1 VSPAEGEAAG
11 AVEGDE
17 AVVEVGSPGPLT
29 WLATFAVTVLLLVSL
44 QHALW
49 LVVPFL
55 LAIVLY
61 YMLYPAVRY
70 LARAGMSQETAA
82 AVVSG
87 GFSIAAVLLCVPF
100 TAWIVANSASGE
112 AAFWRYVESGKGLVG
127 RLLGELE
134 ARFAFMAQWELQAAF
149 PRKVAEFGQQFV
161 QEHVT
166 GALISAAAW
175 LPSLLLAP
183 FLAFFILRDGRRFMN
198 RLIRVVPNAFFE
210 RTLDLVD
217 QVDTMAKSYFQGL
230 LHLTFIDTACLGIGL
245 AVLGIPNALGL
256 ALMAAVLSWIPIVG
270 SIIGCIIVVLVTV
283 ADGAAGPG
291 TVYAA
296 VALFLLVRLLDDFVF
311 MPLTIG
317 RSLQMHPLVSVLLL
331 FAGGAVAGVLGLII
345 VLPLAG
351 VVMVIVDSVGR
362 VLLDRR
368 LMARYA
374 FARRL
379 RSMRANADL
388 VA

>member
-1 VSPAEGEAAG
+1 MSTGGGDGER
-11 AVEGDE
+11 VE
-17 AVVEVGSPGPLT
+17 AGSPSPLT
-29 WLATFAVTVLLLVSL
+29 WLATFGLTVLVLVSL
-44 QHALW
+44 QQALW

-55 LAIVLY
+55 LAIVMY
-61 YMLYPAVRY
+61 YMLFPAVRY
-70 LARAGMSQETAA
+70 LSRAGMSLESAA

-87 GFSIAAVLLCVPF
+87 VFSIVALLLTVPF
-100 TAWIVANSASGE
+100 FAWIVANSASGE
-112 AAFWRYVESGKGLVG
+112 EAFWRYVESGKGLIG
-127 RLLGELE
+127 GLLRELE
-134 ARFAFMAQWELQAAF
+134 ARFAFMAQWDLQTAF
-149 PRKVAEFGQQFV
+149 PRKVAELGQGFV

-166 GALISAAAW
+166 GALIGAAAW

-183 FLAFFILRDGRRFMN
+183 FLAFFFLRDGRRFVN

-230 LHLTFIDTACLGIGL
+230 LYLTFADTACLGIGL

-256 ALMAAVLSWIPIVG
+256 ALLAAVLSWVPIVG

-283 ADGAAGPG
+283 AGGEAGPG

-296 VALFLLVRLLDDFVF
+296 IALFLLVRLLDDFVF

-331 FAGGAVAGVLGLII
+331 FIGGAVAGVLGLII

-351 VVMVIVDSVGR
+351 VLMVIVDSVAR

>member
-1 VSPAEGEAAG
+1 MSPGHGKAEAPDADS
-11 AVEGDE
+11 A
-17 AVVEVGSPGPLT
+17 GPLT
-29 WLATFAVTVLLLVSL
+29 WLATFTLTTLLLVSL

-61 YMLYPAVRY
+61 YTLLPAVRQ
-70 LARAGMSQETAA
+70 LSRAGLSHEAAA
-82 AVVSG
+82 AVVLG
-87 GFSIAAVLLCVPF
+87 LFSLAAVLVMFPF
-100 TAWIVANSASGE
+100 SAWVVANSASGE
-112 AAFWRYVESGKGLVG
+112 VAFWNYVESGKGLVA

-134 ARFAFMAQWELQAAF
+134 IRFGFLAQWDLQNAF
-149 PRKVAEFGQQFV
+149 PRKASELGQKFV

-166 GALISAAAW
+166 GALIGAVAW
-175 LPSLLLAP
+175 IPSLLLAP
-183 FLAFFILRDGRRFMN
+183 FLAFFFLRDGRRFVN
-198 RLIRVVPNAFFE
+198 RLIRAVPNAFFE
-210 RTLDLVD
+210 RTLHLVD
-217 QVDTMAKSYFQGL
+217 RVDTMAHSYFQGL
-230 LHLTFIDTACLGIGL
+230 LHLTLIDTAVLGFGL
-245 AVLGIPNALGL
+245 AVLGIPGALGL
-256 ALMAAVLSWIPIVG
+256 ALLAAVLAWIPIVG

-296 VALFLLVRLLDDFVF
+296 IALFLLVRLLDDFVF
-311 MPLTIG
+311 MPATIG

-331 FAGGAVAGVLGLII
+331 FVGGAVAGVLGLII

-351 VVMVIVDSVGR
+351 VVMVVVDSVAR

-379 RSMRANADL
+379 RSMSANADL
-388 VA
+388 KA